1 MPWIRLT
8 QLLPD
13 SGKVSTLD
21 VNTDLVEYVRSY
33 GNNNAEI
40 KLSSGE
46 LIQVKEGLD
55 DVARLRGIGV

>member
-13 SGKVSTLD
+13 SDKFSTLD
-21 VNTDLVEYVRSY
+21 VNTDLVEYARSY
-33 GNNNAEI
+33 GKNNAEI

-46 LIQVKEGLD
+46 LMQVKEALD
-55 DVARLRGIGV
+55 DVARLRGTQV

>member
-1 MPWIRLT
+1 MVWIRLT

-13 SGKVSTLD
+13 ADQVSPMD

-33 GNNNAEI
+33 GKNNAEI

-46 LIQVKEGLD
+46 LMQVKEALD
-55 DVARLRGIGV
+55 DVARLRGTGV

>member
-13 SGKVSTLD
+13 SDKFSTLD

-33 GNNNAEI
+33 GKNNAEI

-46 LIQVKEGLD
+46 LMQVKEALD
-55 DVARLRGIGV
+55 DVARLRGTQV

>member
-1 MPWIRLT
+1 VPWIRLT

-13 SGKVSTLD
+13 SGNVSALD

-40 KLSSGE
+40 KLSSEE
-46 LIQVKEGLD
+46 LIQGKESLD
-55 DVARLRGIGV
+55 DVARLRGIGH